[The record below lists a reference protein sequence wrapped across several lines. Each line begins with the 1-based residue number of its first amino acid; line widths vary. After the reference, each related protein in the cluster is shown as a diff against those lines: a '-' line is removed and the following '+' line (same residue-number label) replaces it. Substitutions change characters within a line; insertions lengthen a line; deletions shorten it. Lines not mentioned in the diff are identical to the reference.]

1 MSEIFRREI
10 KQRGLLVAEPEKARA
25 VGDPIRAAILQILS
39 EREAS
44 IAEIRKELEKRGIR
58 IAPTTVRHHV
68 DVLKK
73 AGLIQLTRLV
83 NARGGVLKYYA
94 SRVKVVQHSA
104 PENFDEALEE
114 AVKEAGDA
122 VLSLFGEILEK
133 HGEDVLKVAR
143 SLKPC
148 PYCSDEHFV
157 EYVLI
162 EVLNRAMAE
171 ATSREEFRKM
181 LKRWG
186 SEAHPHA

>member
-1 MSEIFRREI
+1 MSEIFRREVR
-10 KQRGLLVAEPEKARA
+10 QRSLLVAEPEKARA
-25 VGDPIRAAILQILS
+25 VGDPVRAAILQILS

-44 IAEIRKELEKRGIR
+44 IAEIRAELEKLGIR

-83 NARGGVLKYYA
+83 NSRGGVLKYYA

-104 PENFDEALEE
+104 PENFDEALED
-114 AVKEAGDA
+114 AVREAGNA
-122 VLSLFGEILEK
+122 VLHLFGEILK
-133 HGEDVLKVAR
+133 RHRGEVLEVAR

-162 EVLNRAMAE
+162 EVLNRAIAE
-171 ATSREEFRKM
+171 ATRREEFKKM
-181 LKRWG
+181 LKG
-186 SEAHPHA
+186 EAG

>member
-1 MSEIFRREI
+1 MSEIFKQEV
-10 KQRGLLVAEPEKARA
+10 KQRSLLVAEPKKARA
-25 VGDPIRAAILQILS
+25 IGDPIRASILQILS

-44 IAEIRKELEKRGIR
+44 IAEIKAELEKQGIR

-68 DVLKK
+68 DILKK

-83 NARGGVLKYYA
+83 NSRGGVLKYYA

-104 PENFDEALEE
+104 PENFDETLEE
-114 AVKEAGDA
+114 AVNEASDG
-122 VLSLFGEILEK
+122 VLRLFREIFEK
-133 HGEDVLKVAR
+133 HKSEVVAIAK

-162 EVLNRAMAE
+162 EVLNRAIAE
-171 ATSREEFRKM
+171 ATRKEEFKDM
-181 LKRWG
+181 LKG
-186 SEAHPHA
+186 KEEK